1 MFQRLLQNIWIKKGK
16 GDCMPVS
23 QEIKEKDNEKL
34 NQRKQEEQKRVEQG
48 DIVSRATMDFG
59 NLLAMKPPRK
69 EAERKSAYVQAFTN
83 GFSQGVSPM
92 MRAGMM
98 GRQLPDLQ
106 GGANGP
112 DMDGPDF

>member
-1 MFQRLLQNIWIKKGK
+1 MS
-16 GDCMPVS
+16 VS

-34 NQRKQEEQKRVEQG
+34 NQRKEEERKRLEQG
-48 DIVSRATMDFG
+48 DIVSRATMNFG

-69 EAERKSAYVQAFTN
+69 GAEKSGYVQAFTN

-98 GRQLPDLQ
+98 GRQLPNLQ